1 MKIMSAVDPDEF
13 RCFLSQWLSIDN
25 AQLAEVL
32 DYVRPCHYSR
42 HALLFREGE
51 KVDDLVLLGTGLV
64 RSFIE
69 REDREV
75 NLRLLCAPAAALP
88 FNSYLSQTPA
98 DETLQALTD
107 ISGYRLRFRRYC
119 AHHPGLL
126 AESMQRL
133 LAERHFIAL
142 QRRLHMLQAG
152 AASVR
157 YSYFLKHMEPEIVSG
172 TPAYHVASYLGI
184 TPESLSR
191 VKADL
196 DK

>member
-1 MKIMSAVDPDEF
+1 MSGSTAVDPEALGH
-13 RCFLSQWLSIDN
+13 FLRQWLSIDDV
-25 AQLAEVL
+25 QLDDML
-32 DYVRPCHYSR
+32 DYVRPCHYAR
-42 HALLFREGE
+42 HALLFHEGE
-51 KVDDLVLLGTGLV
+51 TVDDLVLMGTGLA
-64 RSFIE
+64 RSFTV

-88 FNSYLSQTPA
+88 FSSFLSRTPA

-119 AHHPGLL
+119 QHHPGLL

-152 AASVR
+152 AASAR
-157 YSYFLKHMEPEIVSG
+157 YAYFLKHMEPEIVSG